1 MANYS
6 NAEILAAWLLHATQV
21 GENGRLIPTNA
32 EIEKILDSKP
42 PHFEE
47 ALAIGTAFVKRVVD
61 TEPRNIVDASMGL
74 AKELN
79 RLSEKFGGVL
89 SAPPATRKQM
99 GNGR

>member
-21 GENGRLIPTNA
+21 GPSGRLIPTGE

-47 ALAIGTAFVKRVVD
+47 ALAIGVSFVKRVVD
-61 TEPRNIVDASMGL
+61 TEPRNIVDASVGF
-74 AKELN
+74 AREVN
-79 RLSEKFGGVL
+79 RLSEKFGGLL